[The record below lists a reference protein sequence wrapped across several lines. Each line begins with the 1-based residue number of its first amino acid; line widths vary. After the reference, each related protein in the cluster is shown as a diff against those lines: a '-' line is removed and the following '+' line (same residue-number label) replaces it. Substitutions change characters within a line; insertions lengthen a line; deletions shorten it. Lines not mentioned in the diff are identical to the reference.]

1 MKPVIS
7 VCEFGPRKVTLST
20 GSLLTSF
27 RQKGIT
33 MEQNRNISRAAEN
46 ALGECQSRPSSSS
59 NAKARL
65 LLVEDHDVN
74 QILIQAM
81 TKRLGYETELASDG
95 TEAVAQVNQSV
106 SEKHPFD
113 LVLMDIQMPFMDGY
127 EATRMIRANGISAE
141 TLPIIAITANAF
153 ADDIRN
159 CLDAGMQAHI
169 SKPVD
174 ISNLESVLQQWLA
187 AKKPEENESTTKAVQ
202 SDLSDDLV
210 RRYKLRKEDAIS
222 SVVGFVGQGVFSE
235 REITDIRDQLHKL
248 AGTAAMFGERELGEQ
263 AKLIE
268 DGLEQWTV
276 AERPN
281 KIARALETFLEAART
296 ARD

>member
-1 MKPVIS
+1 M
-7 VCEFGPRKVTLST
+7 
-20 GSLLTSF
+20 TSS
-27 RQKGIT
+27 RQKGIS
-33 MEQNRNISRAAEN
+33 MEQKHNMSPATKN
-46 ALGECQSRPSSSS
+46 APGEYQSRPSNSSS
-59 NAKARL
+59 AKARL

-106 SEKHPFD
+106 SDKHPFD

-187 AKKPEENESTTKAVQ
+187 AEKPEENGSTTKAVQ

-222 SVVGFVGQGVFSE
+222 SVVGFVGQGTFSE

-248 AGTAAMFGERELGEQ
+248 AGTAAMFGEPELGEQ

-268 DGLEQWTV
+268 DGLKQWTID
-276 AERPN
+276 ERPQ
-281 KIARALETFLEAART
+281 KMASALKRFIEVARESG
-296 ARD
+296 D